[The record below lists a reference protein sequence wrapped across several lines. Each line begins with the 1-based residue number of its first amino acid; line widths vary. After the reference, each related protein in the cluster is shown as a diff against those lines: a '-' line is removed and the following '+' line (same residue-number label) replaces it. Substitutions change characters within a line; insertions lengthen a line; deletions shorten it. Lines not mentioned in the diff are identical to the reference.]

1 MATAAQTADLLSL
14 ARNREPQARERLLEA
29 VLSLCGSA
37 TEAAGQPAVQ
47 PVLSSV
53 LQQLADGAGHD
64 MRLRL
69 CRRIASASW
78 APPDTI
84 WTLAND
90 EIEIANLII
99 AESPVLQDDQLISL
113 VSSGSVDH
121 QIAVARRA
129 GISADVVRAILERD
143 EPVVLGALASNKTA
157 DIPDLLLSGLVEKSR
172 LYSILRAPL
181 ARHPRL
187 SLNDAERLYG
197 WVGAPLRKLLLQR
210 FSLESERLNDANNDS
225 ADGPLLPVGLR
236 ESVAQAE
243 RADELPLFQEQ
254 QLVEKLHQAGQL
266 RPGFLIR
273 ALREGRMRLF
283 VLAIARL
290 GDFEVAAIQR
300 AIDSQRP
307 ELLGL
312 ACAAVGI
319 DRSVFPT
326 ILEELRNLNQG
337 RPGGGDDG
345 LRRASGAFGP
355 FSPSVAAMAFRQAI
369 TAV

>member
-37 TEAAGQPAVQ
+37 TEAAGQPGVQ

-53 LQQLADGAGHD
+53 LQQLANGAGHD

-69 CRRIASASW
+69 GRRIASASW

-90 EIEIANLII
+90 DIEIADPII
-99 AESPVLQDDQLISL
+99 AESPVLQDDQLIGL
-113 VSSGSVDH
+113 VSAGSIDH
-121 QIAVARRA
+121 QIAVARRD
-129 GISADVVRAILERD
+129 GISSDVVRAILERD
-143 EPVVLGALASNKTA
+143 EPVVLGALASNQTA
-157 DIPDLLLSGLVEKSR
+157 DIPDESLAGLVEKSR
-172 LYSILRAPL
+172 QHSILRAPL

-197 WVGAPLRKLLLQR
+197 WVGEPLRKGLLQR
-210 FSLESERLNDANNDS
+210 FSLDSERLKAAINDS
-225 ADGPLLPVGLR
+225 SDKLLPPVGIR
-236 ESVAQAE
+236 ETVAQAQ
-243 RADELPLFQEQ
+243 ASDEHPLFQEQ

-273 ALREGRMRLF
+273 VLREGRLRLF
-283 VLAIARL
+283 VQAIARL

-300 AIDSQRP
+300 AIDSQQP

-326 ILEELRNLNQG
+326 ILEEIRNLNQG

-369 TAV
+369 TTV